1 MPFMTQVH
9 SKTIGFIGY
18 LDVYHLF
25 RYRKYENQNQKQ
37 YIFIHNILH
46 CCTPNQSIIFRANVW
61 ICYCIE
67 HIDN

>member
-1 MPFMTQVH
+1 MPFMAHVH

-18 LDVYHLF
+18 LDVYHVF
-25 RYRKYENQNQKQ
+25 RYENQNQKQ

-46 CCTPNQSIIFRANVW
+46 LYTLNQSIIFRANVW

-67 HIDN
+67 YIDN